1 MEIWRR
7 NRTAYPLA
15 TMISGKIYE
24 NVPLKDFNTFR
35 VNATARFFA
44 RAKTIDEALEIFSYA
59 SGRNL
64 PFFILGGGSNVL
76 FTRDFDGIII
86 QPEMQGIRIADED
99 SETAL
104 VCALA
109 GNEWEELID
118 FAIARHLSGIENLT
132 MIPGRVGSSPIQN
145 IGAYGVE
152 LKDVFHSLSALNI
165 NNGEIE
171 TFDAERCGFGYRYSI
186 FKAEAKN
193 NYLITSV
200 TLKLQKR
207 FTPVLGYKDLREYFS
222 QVAVIPGLARV
233 RDAVREIRARKLPD
247 VKAVGSAGSFFKNP
261 VVAVEKYNQLL
272 NEGFEISGYQTSEGV
287 KLPAARLIEICGW
300 KAFREGDYG
309 VWPHQPLAL
318 VNYGQATGAEIYRLS
333 QQIRQSVG
341 ETFDVALETEV
352 NIL

>member
-1 MEIWRR
+1 MTNLLIQ
-7 NRTAYPLA
+7 
-15 TMISGKIYE
+15 E
-24 NVPLKDFNTFR
+24 NVSLKPYNTFG

-44 RAKTIDEALEIFSYA
+44 RAKSTGEAMDVFDFA
-59 SGRNL
+59 SALKL

-86 QPEMQGIRIADED
+86 QPQMQGIRIADED

-118 FAIARHLSGIENLT
+118 FALFHDLSGIENLS

-165 NNGEIE
+165 RNGQIE
-171 TFDAERCGFGYRYSI
+171 TFDAEKCSFGYRYSI
-186 FKAEAKN
+186 FKSEAKN
-193 NYLITSV
+193 THLITSV
-200 TLKLQKR
+200 TLRLQKR
-207 FTPVLGYKDLREYFS
+207 FTPILGYKDLREYFS
-222 QVAVIPGLARV
+222 QAAVSPGLARV

-261 VVAVEKYNQLL
+261 VVSVEKYNQLL

-300 KAFREGDYG
+300 KAFREQDAG
-309 VWPHQPLAL
+309 VWPNQPLAL